1 MPDSEKNLP
10 YWLIWLLSRPFLLM
24 TAALILAVGIP
35 AGLAVYLDQRLTQI
49 SDSALNDFHRPPGE
63 PSGAS
68 PGVLPRKI
76 LVGQT
81 VYVPL
86 YSHVYQANGERLM
99 LAGTLSIRNTD
110 PQHGF
115 TLSEVRYYDTEGK
128 LVRDFVETPLT
139 LKPLGSTD
147 FFIKESDAAGGSGAN
162 FLVEWVSEHPVQE
175 PVIEAVMVGR
185 KDGGLAAF
193 SRSGVVIKQFRDS
206 TTEN

>member
-1 MPDSEKNLP
+1 MSDSEKNLP
-10 YWLIWLLSRPFLLM
+10 YWLIWVLSHPFLLI
-24 TAALILAVGIP
+24 TSVLVFVVGIP
-35 AGLAVYLDQRLTQI
+35 VGVAVYLDQRIARI
-49 SDSALNDFHRPPGE
+49 SDSADFPRPPGE

-81 VYVPL
+81 VYVPV

-110 PQHGF
+110 PEHAF

-147 FFIKESDAAGGSGAN
+147 FFIKESDTTGGSGAN

-185 KDGGLAAF
+185 KGSGLAAF
-193 SRSGVVIKQFRDS
+193 SRSGVVIKQIRGPAAK
-206 TTEN
+206 N